1 MSDEHQRLR
10 QEGWNVRI
18 NRTHPFLF
26 RPQIFMSF
34 QSLSSEKPKHS
45 SFFVW
50 LTSLTTTRQPKRGR
64 HKWRPR
70 CGQEISKLSAK
81 TAWTSS
87 LERPRKTDDPKSQMI
102 TTDDQ
107 DGQVP
112 ASIERNHSEMNTTSL
127 FQKTR
132 LSWVRVLPTGQQTRI
147 MGYIIWRC
155 WACDFQSKM

>member
-1 MSDEHQRLR
+1 MSYEHQRLR

-26 RPQIFMSF
+26 RPQFFSE
-34 QSLSSEKPKHS
+34 LSEPEFWKTKTLVL
-45 SFFVW
+45 FVW

-87 LERPRKTDDPKSQMI
+87 LERPRKTDDPRSQMI

-107 DGQVP
+107 NGQVP
-112 ASIERNHSEMNTTSL
+112 VSIERNHSEMNTTSV
-127 FQKTR
+127 FQRTD
-132 LSWVRVLPTGQQTRI
+132 LSETPLPTSQQAHI
-147 MGYIIWRC
+147 VSYIIRRC
-155 WACDFQSKM
+155 CAWLPQLKM